1 MRTLVI
7 GDIHGGL
14 KALEDVLNHV
24 DPQPEDSFIFLGDY
38 VDGWSQAAETVGFL
52 INFDRHYSCHFL
64 RGNHDDLCLQWL
76 TEGVEYPLWLLSGG
90 EATKNSYNG
99 LGKET
104 RKEHIRF
111 LQSLQDYH
119 LNDRNQ
125 LFLHAGF
132 TNLKGVEHEYYK
144 QSFYWD
150 RTLWETALSLDPK
163 LGKNNPLYPSRL
175 KHYLEIFIGHTPV
188 THLGFQTPLKAA
200 NIWNLD
206 TGAAFRG
213 PLSVMEAS
221 TKQLWQSQEVHTYYP
236 GERGRN

>member
-111 LQSLQDYH
+111 LQSLLENALVAPRIHHECSYN
-119 LNDRNQ
+119 LW
-125 LFLHAGF
+125 LHQWC
-132 TNLKGVEHEYYK
+132 NRQWPHC
-144 QSFYWD
+144 Q
-150 RTLWETALSLDPK
+150 TL
-163 LGKNNPLYPSRL
+163 R
-175 KHYLEIFIGHTPV
+175 
-188 THLGFQTPLKAA
+188 
-200 NIWNLD
+200 
-206 TGAAFRG
+206 
-213 PLSVMEAS
+213 
-221 TKQLWQSQEVHTYYP
+221 
-236 GERGRN
+236 